1 MTDIKEEIKRNIERF
16 GIVYNIDDIAQTIVS
31 KAKRSITKID
41 IDGLFEDSEVWYYS
55 ADAGNEYDYS
65 TVYNKN
71 IPPKF
76 KIVVFNAADDLF
88 YSKFCLSFM
97 AVIDGNNNVSW
108 KGCLFGRIQNIFRK
122 CMSKKAAQARLA
134 DRYSSKE
141 FYTFLY
147 DNLLTKEKW
156 KKSKCDEDSYIRLYF
171 YLTNMCAVIKKYY
184 GEKSRYYRESESGGR
199 KYIIFDSKLLDKY
212 GNNIYL
218 IHKVTENNGD
228 VNFVEPI
235 YVSNTECLNTYG
247 FDAGVLKE
255 IDPILLYD
263 DTSDLIFS
271 GEIEQFDLDDTHH
284 MKHIIDER
292 KDRLPKELMDKSPI
306 QVYMFLKTSVEY
318 AVKMSKIDY
327 KFIVPSYSIANNE
340 IQFLIPFYVDLGNK
354 KPVCAIVTTKENG
367 RYVLKTIL
375 PIDTAYNNARL
386 LSIPD
391 TGWLA

>member
-1 MTDIKEEIKRNIERF
+1 M
-16 GIVYNIDDIAQTIVS
+16 
-31 KAKRSITKID
+31 
-41 IDGLFEDSEVWYYS
+41 
-55 ADAGNEYDYS
+55 
-65 TVYNKN
+65 
-71 IPPKF
+71 
-76 KIVVFNAADDLF
+76 
-88 YSKFCLSFM
+88 
-97 AVIDGNNNVSW
+97 
-108 KGCLFGRIQNIFRK
+108 FGRIQNIFRK
-122 CMSKKAAQARLA
+122 CIAKKAIQTRLA

-218 IHKVTENNGD
+218 IHKVIANNGD

-247 FDAGVLKE
+247 FDAGILKE
-255 IDPILLYD
+255 IEPVMLYE
-263 DTSDLIFS
+263 DTSELIFS

-327 KFIVPSYSIANNE
+327 KFIVPSYSIANTE

-354 KPVCAIVTTKENG
+354 KPVCAIVTRKENG

-391 TGWLA
+391 TGCLA